1 MTRKPRPI
9 LSLNKDPKQTG
20 RDSEK
25 RVSKR
30 LSASLKPASGALVGA
45 KGDMATPEYTIEAK
59 ATQNLSLSLPL
70 DWWLGVHIA
79 AREQNR
85 EPALTLTFVT
95 ANGRPRKNGRLVVIS
110 EDHFKELTGG

>member
-1 MTRKPRPI
+1 MPRKPRPI

-25 RVSKR
+25 RTAGR
-30 LSASLKPASGALVGA
+30 LRASLKPASGAMEGA
-45 KGDMATPEYTIEAK
+45 KGDMSTPEYTIEAK
-59 ATQNLSLSLPL
+59 ATQNLSMSVPL
-70 DWWLGVHIA
+70 DWWLGVNQY

-95 ANGRPRKNGRLVVIS
+95 ANGRPRKNGRLVIIS
-110 EDHFKELTGG
+110 EEHFRELTDK